1 MKQNI
6 ITIRENSVIQL
17 GYVGDETST
26 IIRIPISS
34 FVFKYGQG
42 GEFQLIHT
50 PPGETE
56 GHPVANITASNGYL
70 EWLVGSEELAKNGFG
85 EAQIEYVCEDG
96 IAHTKIWKTQVL
108 RSLADTGEIPEPW
121 QPWVDQ
127 LYEYKQDAEDA
138 VSHYPYIDETTNHW
152 FVWNSELE
160 VWEDTNVSAK
170 GTADLPD
177 EGTVGQVLTK
187 TEDSY
192 EWADPQGGEQQQ
204 ADWEQGDNQE
214 VDYIKNKPF
223 SSVSPDSFEVTNGV
237 LSVKVTDDAVAGS
250 TLPITSS
257 GVNTIVGNIDA
268 LLSLI

>member
-1 MKQNI
+1 MKQNV

-26 IIRIPISS
+26 TIRIPISS
-34 FVFKYGQG
+34 FVLRYGQG
-42 GEFQLIHT
+42 GEFYLIHT

-56 GHPVANITASNGYL
+56 GHPVANIQASNGYL
-70 EWLVGSEELAKNGFG
+70 EWSVGSEELTANGYG
-85 EAQIEYVCEDG
+85 EAQIEYVCQDG

-121 QPWVDQ
+121 QPWVDK

-138 VSHYPYIDETTNHW
+138 VSHYPYIDSETHHW
-152 FVWNSELE
+152 MVWNSELE
-160 VWEDTNVSAK
+160 QWEDTNVSAA
-170 GTADLPD
+170 GTAHLPD
-177 EGTVGQVLTK
+177 DGTVGQVLTK
-187 TEDSY
+187 TADGY
-192 EWADPQGGEQQQ
+192 EWADSQGQEQEQ
-204 ADWEQGDNQE
+204 ADWDQGDNQSP
-214 VDYIKNKPF
+214 DYIKNKPF
-223 SSVSPDSFEVTNGV
+223 ESISSDSFSVTNGV
-237 LSVKVTDDAVAGS
+237 LSVKTTDDAVEGS